1 MGNAEVISH
10 IARRDDAEHR
20 SFGRPLSTKTE
31 LISVATFQHAAIAR
45 KRSPPDGARMYP
57 TDELDE
63 PLYEWA
69 LAHFQQNLVDFSD
82 PPGDILLHSSERAD
96 TFRTRVNWMN

>member
-1 MGNAEVISH
+1 
-10 IARRDDAEHR
+10 
-20 SFGRPLSTKTE
+20 
-31 LISVATFQHAAIAR
+31 
-45 KRSPPDGARMYP
+45 MYP

-82 PPGDILLHSSERAD
+82 PPGDILLDSSERAD